1 MSDEPKGI
9 REGVEGS
16 KGDPRLLLLLNAV
29 LSAWFAWT
37 VSWGLDMLDIASLTT
52 VNVGALALIIFA
64 LTYVLVLR

>member
-1 MSDEPKGI
+1 MSDEPEGI

-52 VNVGALALIIFA
+52 ANVGALALVIFV

>member
-1 MSDEPKGI
+1 MSDEPEGI

-52 VNVGALALIIFA
+52 ANVGALALIIFV

>member
-1 MSDEPKGI
+1 MSDEPEGI

-52 VNVGALALIIFA
+52 TNVGALALIIFV

>member
-16 KGDPRLLLLLNAV
+16 KGDPRLLLLLNGV